1 MRIRPHRLRLFPYA
15 VVSLV
20 LGVSPAAAQD
30 QSVGEILSFLLTNRS
45 IVTDDFVRDE
55 AAAAA
60 ARDAISDALL
70 VELSSLPIAS
80 SSGGFAYRFNPALGT
95 IERASDSFG
104 PFFVER
110 ALTAGRGRA
119 SFGLSVRYAKYD
131 SLDGNDLRSGTFVT
145 TANRFVDEATP
156 FDQETLRLNI
166 QTTTAT
172 FVSSVG
178 IGNRVELGVAVPIVQ
193 LKLSG
198 ERVNTFRGQ
207 STLQASASSEVVGI
221 ADIAIRA
228 KYHVFGSRGSGLALA
243 GEVRPPTGSRE
254 DLLGTGKAAYRGAAI
269 ASVEGTAFGAHAN
282 VGYTSGGI
290 SDQLDYSGGVAL
302 APADRFTLTAEVL
315 GREVR
320 DLGPLGTIEQQHPT
334 IRGVNTLRVAPTTG
348 NLRTAFAV
356 AGFKWNLGSSW
367 LVSANVLFPLTD
379 RGLKSQVVPA
389 IAIDY
394 SFGG

>member
-1 MRIRPHRLRLFPYA
+1 MRIRPRLSLIARA
-15 VVSLV
+15 VVALV
-20 LGVSPAAAQD
+20 LAASPAAAQD
-30 QSVGEILSFLLTNRS
+30 QSVSEILSFLLTNRS

-55 AAAAA
+55 AASTA

-70 VELSSLPIAS
+70 VELSSLPISS

-110 ALTAGRGRA
+110 ALTAGKGRA

-145 TANRFVDEATP
+145 TANRFTDEATP
-156 FDQETLRLNI
+156 FDQETLRLGI
-166 QTTTAT
+166 KTTTAT
-172 FVSSVG
+172 FFSSVG
-178 IGNRVELGVAVPIVQ
+178 LGDRVEIGVAVPIVQ

-198 ERVNTFRGQ
+198 ERVNTFRGV
-207 STLQASASSEVVGI
+207 STLQASASSEVVGM

-228 KYHVFGSRGSGLALA
+228 KFHVLGSRGSGLALA

-254 DLLGTGKAAYRGAAI
+254 DLLGTGKTAYRGAAI
-269 ASVEGTAFGAHAN
+269 VSVEGTAIGAHGN
-282 VGYTSGGI
+282 LGYSGGGI
-290 SDQLDYSGGVAL
+290 ADQLDYSGGVTL
-302 APADRFTLTAEVL
+302 APAERFTVTAEVL

-320 DLGPLGTIEQQHPT
+320 DLGPLGTIEQRHPT
-334 IRGVNTLRVAPTTG
+334 ILGVNTLRVVQTSG

-367 LVSANVLFPLTD
+367 LVSGNVLFPLTD
-379 RGLKSQVVPA
+379 RGLKAQVVPA
-389 IAIDY
+389 IAFDY